1 MYLIN
6 TQTYELEN
14 VGSRDMYKEYAILS
28 RTWEDGE
35 ATFED
40 MKDLDTARSRLGWH
54 KIQNAPAS
62 WLQLKTCDTPGLT
75 HCCIDKSTSAE
86 LSEAINSMFRW
97 CMEIRAFGM
106 YTSATFQPNLNKPV
120 RHHRR
125 RNSFT
130 TYRVAVDLQEAGLY
144 KN

>member
-54 KIQNAPAS
+54 KIQR
-62 WLQLKTCDTPGLT
+62 TCELA
-75 HCCIDKSTSAE
+75 SAE
-86 LSEAINSMFRW
+86 DLRYAW
-97 CMEIRAFGM
+97 
-106 YTSATFQPNLNKPV
+106 
-120 RHHRR
+120 
-125 RNSFT
+125 
-130 TYRVAVDLQEAGLY
+130 VDTLLH
-144 KN
+144 